1 MEMIMKAI
9 EQMER
14 AEARKQQERES
25 GIVPEGSRPGK
36 RRRSN
41 SAAKHKDNT
50 DSALDASSADEANV
64 DLKALSIRGRRRRAG
79 PSSQTPQRRRSRAK
93 SGDSQSA
100 ELSADEGGPIGPE
113 YQQQELLGVEAHQ
126 EFRFPKHKKHMV
138 AEYLGG
144 NAAQD
149 RYETVA
155 KKIVHF
161 IKNDP
166 SNFSSG
172 VGGLEDD
179 VSSNYLRGSRSPPG
193 IANHLLRS
201 TSVTTIPAA
210 PKSPVKSIGCSAKK
224 RWLRAAMSEDH
235 SDVMVNGGDA
245 GGCSPAPISPEPSD
259 HYTPLKKRRLAS
271 YKESGEDSPTPPPD
285 ISSILP
291 SSVADKCFK
300 GLPNGL
306 KKRLISNL
314 VIDSV
319 LDKALDDMCP
329 EMNDKSSD
337 LDSGAILKMD
347 NNKTVQDNLEDVIK
361 NEIKQELENEEEDM
375 KRVVDE
381 AKAKK
386 LKGGLKKK
394 KGVEK
399 KGTTGQFIH

>member
-1 MEMIMKAI
+1 
-9 EQMER
+9 
-14 AEARKQQERES
+14 
-25 GIVPEGSRPGK
+25 
-36 RRRSN
+36 
-41 SAAKHKDNT
+41 
-50 DSALDASSADEANV
+50 
-64 DLKALSIRGRRRRAG
+64 
-79 PSSQTPQRRRSRAK
+79 
-93 SGDSQSA
+93 
-100 ELSADEGGPIGPE
+100 
-113 YQQQELLGVEAHQ
+113 
-126 EFRFPKHKKHMV
+126 
-138 AEYLGG
+138 
-144 NAAQD
+144 
-149 RYETVA
+149 
-155 KKIVHF
+155 
-161 IKNDP
+161 
-166 SNFSSG
+166 
-172 VGGLEDD
+172 
-179 VSSNYLRGSRSPPG
+179 
-193 IANHLLRS
+193 
-201 TSVTTIPAA
+201 
-210 PKSPVKSIGCSAKK
+210 
-224 RWLRAAMSEDH
+224 
-235 SDVMVNGGDA
+235 MVNGGDA

-337 LDSGAILKMD
+337 LDSGVNCLKMD

-375 KRVVDE
+375 KREVDE

-399 KGTTGQFIH
+399 REPLNSLYIKDALEPSREKELNKGATNNQVKIEPSEFKDNKCAKSSEKVPKTKVDNNWGLLIAKVPKEELDIKQELDEFSDEKPATTGDIKKYEKPATTGEKVSIKDLVTTDKVSIKSEKVSIKDLVTTDKV